1 MAEGERE
8 RRAGRNQ
15 ALFREVN
22 ERIAQV
28 GDAAAHETVEFLCEC
43 AATTCVTLIRMTA
56 GEYEDVR
63 RVPTHFFV
71 TPGHV
76 LRDVE
81 DVVADRGHFLIVRK
95 RGEAE
100 EVAVAEDP
108 RSVEPTD

>member
-71 TPGHV
+71 APGHV

-108 RSVEPTD
+108 RSVEPAD